1 MSILQYTLQLPAW
14 VDRFVADSM
23 GKNMLNQQERM
34 QLAID
39 LAEKNIEYG
48 GGPFGA
54 VVFERDTGRI
64 ISPGIN
70 LVLQTNNSVMHAEIV
85 ALILAQQKVRSFD
98 LSAEGLPEYEL
109 VSSTEPCAMCLGAIP
124 WSGIASLVCGARD
137 EDARKIGFDEGAKP
151 EQWRTYFKSRGIQ
164 VITDVL
170 RNEAT
175 SVMQKY
181 VDQGG
186 IIYNGRSMIPPG

>member
-1 MSILQYTLQLPAW
+1 MNLPQYIVQLPDW
-14 VDRFVADSM
+14 VSEFVTDVM
-23 GKNMLNQQERM
+23 GKPFPSPEERM
-34 QLAID
+34 QLAIS
-39 LAEKNIEYG
+39 LADKNIEHG

-54 VVFERDTGRI
+54 VVFEKNSGKIVT
-64 ISPGIN
+64 PGIN

-85 ALILAQQKVRSFD
+85 ALILAQQKVGSFD
-98 LSAEGLPEYEL
+98 LGAEGLPEYEL

-137 EDARKIGFDEGAKP
+137 EDARKIGFDEGEKP

-164 VITDVL
+164 VSTDVL
-170 RNEAT
+170 RDEAT

-186 IIYNGRSMIPPG
+186 VIYTGRSMIPPG

>member
-1 MSILQYTLQLPAW
+1 MNLPQYIVQLPDW
-14 VDRFVADSM
+14 VSEFVTDVMDKPFPSPE
-23 GKNMLNQQERM
+23 ERM
-34 QLAID
+34 QLAIS
-39 LAEKNIEYG
+39 LADKNIEHG

-54 VVFERDTGRI
+54 VVFEKDSGKIVT
-64 ISPGIN
+64 PGIN

-85 ALILAQQKVRSFD
+85 ALILAQQKVGSFD

-137 EDARKIGFDEGAKP
+137 EDARKIGFDEGEKP

-164 VITDVL
+164 VSTDVL

-181 VDQGG
+181 VDLGG
-186 IIYNGRSMIPPG
+186 IIYNGRSMMTTA